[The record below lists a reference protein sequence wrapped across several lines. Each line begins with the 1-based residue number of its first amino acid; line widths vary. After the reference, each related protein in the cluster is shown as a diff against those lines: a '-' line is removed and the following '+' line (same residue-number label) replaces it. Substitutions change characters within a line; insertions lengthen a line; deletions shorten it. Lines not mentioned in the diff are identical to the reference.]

1 MGSPLQQ
8 GEPMTTTPRTYWYL
22 PLGPGYEI
30 GIASTPEHAQAYA
43 VSGFE
48 RISRDNALRRMLQG
62 PATRITIDHVPLKV
76 DQKTFAK
83 NLRAKKAWDIAA

>member
-1 MGSPLQQ
+1 
-8 GEPMTTTPRTYWYL
+8 MTTKTPRTYWYL
-22 PLGPGYEI
+22 PLSPGYEI

-43 VSGFE
+43 LSGFQ

-62 PATRITIDHVPLKV
+62 PANRITIDHVALKV

-83 NLRAKKAWDIAA
+83 NLRSKKALDIAA